1 VKNHKSKYS
10 LAVGK
15 YKSLLYRS
23 WTTKDRREEFDAL
36 QEKYCAGSRAA
47 EDRIAAF
54 WRSYSEM
61 AAEYG
66 AIEGIE
72 VPEEYQLAPEEPAT
86 DESLETLQKK
96 ANSTNIL
103 EDFDWAYQAPKTATI
118 EEAPSAGAWF
128 FYDMRKNNKNKFA
141 DLTLRVLDRLAAQQD
156 EQKSRKADYKEAVGL
171 LEGAAEKHLQPEE
184 LRELRGVLHRG
195 AERVE
200 GQSAVPTEGA

>member
-1 VKNHKSKYS
+1 MKNHKSKYS
-10 LAVGK
+10 LTVGK
-15 YKSLLYRS
+15 YKSLLYRA
-23 WTTKDRREEFDAL
+23 WTTKTRREEFDAL
-36 QEKYCAGSRAA
+36 QEKHAAGSRAA
-47 EDRIAAF
+47 DDRIAAF
-54 WRSYSEM
+54 WKAYSEM
-61 AAEYG
+61 AEEHG

-72 VPEEYQLAPEEPAT
+72 IPEEHQVAPEPEN
-86 DESLETLQKK
+86 DSLESFQKT

-103 EDFDWAYQAPKTATI
+103 EDFDWAYQAPKTATM

-156 EQKSRKADYKEAVGL
+156 EQKSRKADYTEAVGL

-195 AERVE
+195 AKRVE
-200 GQSAVPTEGA
+200 GQSALPTESS

>member
-1 VKNHKSKYS
+1 MKNHKSKYS

-15 YKSLLYRS
+15 YKSLLYRA

-54 WRSYSEM
+54 WKAYSEM
-61 AAEYG
+61 AKEHG

-72 VPEEYQLAPEEPAT
+72 VPEGYTAEEPPA

-103 EDFDWAYQAPKTATI
+103 EDFDWAYQAPKTAVI

-156 EQKSRKADYKEAVGL
+156 EQKSRKADYAEAVGL
-171 LEGAAEKHLQPEE
+171 LEGAAEKHFEPKDF
-184 LRELRGVLHRG
+184 RKLRGAVRRG
-195 AERVE
+195 AQRVE
-200 GQSAVPTEGA
+200 GQSAVPSEGT

>member
-1 VKNHKSKYS
+1 MKNHKSKYS

-15 YKSLLYRS
+15 YKSLLYRA
-23 WTTKDRREEFDAL
+23 WTTKTRREEFDAL
-36 QEKYCAGSRAA
+36 QEKYAAGSRAA
-47 EDRIAAF
+47 DDRIAAF
-54 WRSYSEM
+54 WKAYSEM
-61 AAEYG
+61 AKEYG

-72 VPEEYQLAPEEPAT
+72 IPEEHQAVEEPLAE
-86 DESLETLQKK
+86 DESLESLQKK

-103 EDFDWAYQAPKTATI
+103 EDFDWAYQAPKTATM

-156 EQKSRKADYKEAVGL
+156 EQKSRKADYTEAVGL

-195 AERVE
+195 AQRVE
-200 GQSAVPTEGA
+200 GQSALPTEGS

>member
-1 VKNHKSKYS
+1 MKNHKSKYS

-15 YKSLLYRS
+15 YKSLLYRA
-23 WTTKDRREEFDAL
+23 WTTKERREEFDSL
-36 QEKYCAGSRAA
+36 QQKYCAGSRVA

-54 WRSYSEM
+54 WKSYAEM
-61 AAEYG
+61 AKEHG

-72 VPEEYQLAPEEPAT
+72 VPEEHQVAPEEPST

-103 EDFDWAYQAPKTATI
+103 EDFDWAYQAPKTAVI

-156 EQKSRKADYKEAVGL
+156 EQKSRKADYTEAVGL
-171 LEGAAEKHLQPEE
+171 LEGAAEKHFSSKNFGE
-184 LRELRGVLHRG
+184 LRRTIRRG

-200 GQSAVPTEGA
+200 GQSAVPSEDT